1 MLSYIARRLLQGVL
15 VLWLTT
21 VVAFIVLHLSPGD
34 PAATLLGGQ
43 ASASQMDAY
52 RRELGLDRPLLVQY
66 LNYLWGIVRGD
77 LGTSFRSFES
87 VTSQILQRLPQ
98 TFLLLGAALF
108 LSLVAGVPAGIAA
121 AVHRGKPMDGL
132 IMTASI
138 LSLAIPT
145 FWLGLMLIIVFSVQ
159 LRLLPTSGIGTWKHL
174 VLPAVSL
181 AMYQVGLVARL
192 TRTSMCEVL
201 SADFVRTSRAKGLP
215 EPMVVLKHALKNA
228 ALPVVTVLGIQT
240 GVLFGGSV
248 VTETVFAWPGV
259 GTLAVNA
266 IYQRDFPI
274 VQGVVLLFAAV
285 FVILNLAVD
294 LLYSLLDPRVSYE

>member
-1 MLSYIARRLLQGVL
+1 
-15 VLWLTT
+15 
-21 VVAFIVLHLSPGD
+21 
-34 PAATLLGGQ
+34 
-43 ASASQMDAY
+43 
-52 RRELGLDRPLLVQY
+52 
-66 LNYLWGIVRGD
+66 
-77 LGTSFRSFES
+77 
-87 VTSQILQRLPQ
+87 
-98 TFLLLGAALF
+98 
-108 LSLVAGVPAGIAA
+108 
-121 AVHRGKPMDGL
+121 MDGL

>member
-1 MLSYIARRLLQGVL
+1 MLGYIARRLLQGLL

-21 VVAFIVLHLSPGD
+21 VVAFVVLRLSPGD

-43 ASASQMDAY
+43 ASAGEMEAY
-52 RRELGLDRPLLVQY
+52 RSELGLDRPLLAQY
-66 LNYLWGIVRGD
+66 LNYLWGVVRGD
-77 LGTSFRSFES
+77 LGTSFRSFEP
-87 VTSQILQRLPQ
+87 VTSQILQRLPP
-98 TFLLLGAALF
+98 TLLLLAAAMC
-108 LSLVAGVPAGIAA
+108 LSLAAGVPAGIVA
-121 AVHRGKPMDGL
+121 AVHRGRPMDRL

-159 LRLLPTSGIGTWKHL
+159 LRLFPTSGVGTWKHL

-192 TRTSMCEVL
+192 TRTSMCDVL
-201 SADFVRTSRAKGLP
+201 SADFVRTGRAKGLP
-215 EPMVVLKHALKNA
+215 ELRVVLKHALKNA

-240 GVLFGGSV
+240 GILFGGSV